1 MTEKEYFAKGT
12 EEFENNGTRRFPVGE
27 LFKGNTFGDGEGM
40 LETRSEGLD
49 GEKVVEVLKKDFG
62 SFSAQPAPQHT

>member
-12 EEFENNGTRRFPVGE
+12 EEFGNNDTCRFPVGE
-27 LFKGNTFGDGEGM
+27 LSKGNTFGDGEGL

-49 GEKVVEVLKKDFG
+49 GEKLVEVLQKD
-62 SFSAQPAPQHT
+62 